1 MIVLVLLFA
10 QSAADPAVVGA
21 GERIFAQNCSVGYCH
36 GIAGSAGRGPRLRG
50 RTFEESYLLRVTRDG
65 IPRSAMPAWKGRLSD
80 QEILAVVKYV
90 ASLSDAA
97 PSVTGAAPA
106 GEIISTATA
115 QAPSAQVQRGAALFF
130 DATRDAYCGACHTLD
145 GRGIAVGPDLTRVTD
160 KTPRE
165 IAAAMR
171 KRRPDHVVTAHLKD
185 GDSFPALVVL
195 QEGGSVKLLDLTTFP
210 PVLRTLEPA
219 EIESIA
225 SQAEW
230 THDSFLKGIGPEQ
243 MADLVAYIRWI
254 ALGDPRPVSGEELK

>member
-1 MIVLVLLFA
+1 VIVFVLLFA
-10 QSAADPAVVGA
+10 QSAADPALVGA

-97 PSVTGAAPA
+97 RGVTGAAPA
-106 GEIISTATA
+106 AEMISTGTS
-115 QAPSAQVQRGAALFF
+115 APSAQELRGAALFF
-130 DATRDAYCGACHTLD
+130 DATRDAYCGACHALD
-145 GRGIAVGPDLTRVTD
+145 GRGTAVGPDLTTAAK
-160 KTPRE
+160 KTPRD

-171 KRRPDHVVTAHLKD
+171 KRPPEHVVTAHMKD

-195 QEGGSVKLLDLTTFP
+195 QASGSVKLLDLTTFP

-225 SQAEW
+225 LHAEW
-230 THDSFLKGIGPEQ
+230 THDPFLKGIGPEQ

-254 ALGDPRPVSGEELK
+254 ALGDSRPVAGEEFK

>member
-1 MIVLVLLFA
+1 
-10 QSAADPAVVGA
+10 
-21 GERIFAQNCSVGYCH
+21 
-36 GIAGSAGRGPRLRG
+36 
-50 RTFEESYLLRVTRDG
+50 
-65 IPRSAMPAWKGRLSD
+65 
-80 QEILAVVKYV
+80 
-90 ASLSDAA
+90 
-97 PSVTGAAPA
+97 
-106 GEIISTATA
+106 
-115 QAPSAQVQRGAALFF
+115 
-130 DATRDAYCGACHTLD
+130 
-145 GRGIAVGPDLTRVTD
+145 
-160 KTPRE
+160 
-165 IAAAMR
+165 
-171 KRRPDHVVTAHLKD
+171 VVTAHLKD

>member
-10 QSAADPAVVGA
+10 QTAADQALVGA

-50 RTFEESYLLRVTRDG
+50 RAFDENYLLRVTRDG

-90 ASLSDAA
+90 ASLSDA
-97 PSVTGAAPA
+97 PRSITGAAPA
-106 GEIISTATA
+106 GEMISTATA

-130 DATRDAYCGACHTLD
+130 DATREAYCGACHALD
-145 GRGIAVGPDLTRVTD
+145 GRGIAVGPDLTKVAD

-171 KRRPDHVVTAHLKD
+171 KRRPEHVVTAHMKD
-185 GDSFPALVVL
+185 GGSFPAVVVL
-195 QEGGSVKLLDLTTFP
+195 RESASVKLLDLTTFP
-210 PVLRTLEPA
+210 PVLRTVEPA

-225 SQAEW
+225 SHAEW
-230 THDSFLKGIGPEQ
+230 THDAFLKGIGPEQ
-243 MADLVAYIRWI
+243 MADLVTYIRWI
-254 ALGDPRPVSGEELK
+254 ALGDSRPVSGEELK

>member
-1 MIVLVLLFA
+1 VIVFVLWLA

-36 GIAGSAGRGPRLRG
+36 GMAGSAGRGPRLRG

-90 ASLSDAA
+90 TSLSDA
-97 PSVTGAAPA
+97 PRNVTGAAPA
-106 GEIISTATA
+106 AEMISTATA
-115 QAPSAQVQRGAALFF
+115 QPSAQVQRGAALFF
-130 DATRDAYCGACHTLD
+130 DATKDAYCGACHALE
-145 GRGIAVGPDLTRVTD
+145 GRGIAVGPDLTKVAN

-171 KRRPDHVVTAHLKD
+171 KRRPEHVVTADMKD

-195 QEGGSVKLLDLTTFP
+195 SESGSVKLLDLTTFP

-219 EIESIA
+219 EIGSIVPR
-225 SQAEW
+225 AEW
-230 THDSFLKGIGPEQ
+230 LHASFLKGIEPEQ
-243 MADLVAYIRWI
+243 LADLVTYIRWI
-254 ALGDPRPVSGEELK
+254 ALGDSRPVSAEELK